1 MSDPKPR
8 VVAIVQAR
16 MGSTRLPGK
25 VMLPLAGR
33 PMIHHVVER
42 VGRVPEI
49 DEVIVATSALER
61 ERPLVEYL
69 EGIGIPVFRGSEQDV
84 LERYYFAARN
94 YNADIVVRIT
104 ADCPL
109 LSPAITSR
117 TIRVF
122 LSEYPKYDY
131 ASNARIR
138 SFPRGTDT
146 EVLSFSVLKK
156 AYIEATKPYEREHVT
171 PYIWMKPEQFAIKD
185 IVSPVDLQS
194 LRLTVDE
201 KEDYLLARAVYDSLY
216 PDDPNFDIGEILQL
230 LLLNPNLIKINQ
242 NIDQKEIGQ

>member
-49 DEVIVATSALER
+49 DEVIVATSTLER

-84 LERYYFAARN
+84 LERYYLAARA
-94 YNADIVVRIT
+94 YGADVVVRVT

-109 LSPAITSR
+109 LSPRVSSEVVR
-117 TIRVF
+117 TF
-122 LSEYPKYDY
+122 LACEDCDY
-131 ASNARIR
+131 VSNTLERT
-138 SFPRGTDT
+138 FPRGLDT
-146 EVLSFSVLKK
+146 EVVGFPALELAFR
-156 AYIEATKPYEREHVT
+156 EAREPGEREHVT
-171 PYIWMKPEQFAIKD
+171 PYIWKRPERFRIRQLRGA
-185 IVSPVDLQS
+185 VDLSS
-194 LRLTVDE
+194 LRWTVDTR
-201 KEDYLLARAVYDSLY
+201 EDFELARRIFDALY
-216 PDDPNFDIGEILQL
+216 RENPYFDVEEVQELLERHPDWS
-230 LLLNPNLIKINQ
+230 KINAEVR
-242 NIDQKEIGQ
+242 QKGMDE